1 MGMPALPDYIA
12 PRESPATNPAL
23 AARYPLMV
31 ISPPARNFMN
41 STFGNI
47 EALRATEKEPFLD
60 LNEAD
65 AAPRGIADGDMVR
78 IFNDRGS
85 FNARARVNGK
95 SRPGVVTALSVWWHK
110 HTPGGRN
117 ANAVTNQT
125 LTDLGR
131 GPTFYDCLVEVE
143 RARPTV

>member
-1 MGMPALPDYIA
+1 
-12 PRESPATNPAL
+12 
-23 AARYPLMV
+23 
-31 ISPPARNFMN
+31 
-41 STFGNI
+41 
-47 EALRATEKEPFLD
+47 
-60 LNEAD
+60 
-65 AAPRGIADGDMVR
+65 VR

-143 RARPTV
+143 RARPAV